1 MRAARHDTNADE
13 RPLRRDAE
21 RNRRRVLTAAADAF
35 AEGGLAVTMDEVARR
50 AGVGVG
56 TVYRRFP
63 DKELLIEA
71 LFEQRIDELVALAEA
86 ARDDRDPFAG
96 LVRFFE
102 TLLAVQA
109 ADRGLKDVVLGTAR
123 GAGRAARARERIG
136 PIVDDLM
143 ARARDAGDVR
153 SDLAASDLAVIQ
165 LMLGAVIDFTHDVD
179 PDAWRRVLAI
189 VLDGLR
195 SQRDGPSPLPVP
207 ALDDAQLE
215 RAIDAWRTRRV
226 DPRRTAGG
234 RESPAQPASLAVG
247 APG

>member
-1 MRAARHDTNADE
+1 MATRSDTTGAE

-21 RNRRRVLTAAADAF
+21 RNRQRILTAAADAF
-35 AEGGLAVTMDEVARR
+35 AAGGLAVTMDEIARR

-86 ARDDRDPFAG
+86 ARDDPDPFAG

-102 TLLAVQA
+102 TFLAVQA
-109 ADRGLKDVVLGTAR
+109 ADRGLKEVVLGTAR

-136 PIVDDLM
+136 PIVDHLL
-143 ARARDAGDVR
+143 ARACEAGDVR
-153 SDLAASDLAVIQ
+153 PDVAASDLALIQ
-165 LMLGAVIDFTHDVD
+165 FMLGAVIDFTHDVA
-179 PDAWRRVLAI
+179 PETWRRILAI

-195 SQRDGPSPLPVP
+195 PRRDAPTPLPAP
-207 ALDDAQLE
+207 ALDERQLD
-215 RAIDAWRTRRV
+215 RAMDAWRN
-226 DPRRTAGG
+226 
-234 RESPAQPASLAVG
+234 PAR
-247 APG
+247 